1 MTKLEIYDYILHYD
15 IRSLADRLEK
25 LLSEDRITGG
35 TCYYVYNPYEFYHL
49 KQVLELSAKA
59 CKSKNYFRCI
69 KRVDSITF
77 NIWRKASRRTSLEP
91 KLSWLSRRPFPSNSP
106 RNKCS
111 FRKENSNEQLYQQQG
126 RIHLLPGG

>member
-15 IRSLADRLEK
+15 IRPLADRLEN

-35 TCYYVYNPYEFYHL
+35 ACYYVYNPYEFYSF
-49 KQVLELSAKA
+49 KQIMELSSKA

-69 KRVDSITF
+69 KRVDTITF
-77 NIWRKASRRTSLEP
+77 GIWLEDFKKDIARTEAFLAEQEAP
-91 KLSWLSRRPFPSNSP
+91 PLNSP

-111 FRKENSNEQLYQQQG
+111 FRKENSNEQLYQQQ
-126 RIHLLPGG
+126 RRTHPLSGG